1 MPAIEGYRGADHES
15 KHALG
20 LAPPKFCEMYL
31 DTESQNDVVRLIFF
45 VLFLFSV
52 MGLIFI
58 ATTIMYSNKLQSHP
72 QPMIAWICIAEA
84 CMSYNALMEV
94 LNPMFVICY
103 LSSWRLLGYTV
114 GKDMDDKD

>member
-1 MPAIEGYRGADHES
+1 MLGDDPPAFCDPYLSDEGSGNSD
-15 KHALG
+15 LI
-20 LAPPKFCEMYL
+20 
-31 DTESQNDVVRLIFF
+31 RLIFAL
-45 VLFLFSV
+45 LFFFSV

-94 LNPMFVICY
+94 LNPVMVICY
-103 LSSWRLLGYTV
+103 VSAWRILGYTLF
-114 GKDMDDKD
+114 KPMDTEPEQKQLMNRLC